1 MKQLRDLLVEHGKL
15 GCLVG
20 QHVLLH
26 LAHHQQPVQH
36 LLHVEP
42 VGNGHQFEERY
53 RKKTPFIDFNKPVQQ
68 LGGIPDWTVRDTAS
82 LWLKVEHVVSVLR
95 RLWTLA
101 QVELVEL
108 DGTAER
114 VLVILVLLVHLSVL
128 GLLAF
133 RRGWVIS
140 EQDGALLLPRL
151 VGEVSLLPVLHDV
164 GEGEL
169 QVHVHSLQLEVLRVE
184 VHQSVQKHLIE
195 QNSISR

>member
-1 MKQLRDLLVEHGKL
+1 MCSCTSRTISNLSNIFSMLNLWEMAINLR
-15 GCLVG
+15 
-20 QHVLLH
+20 
-26 LAHHQQPVQH
+26 
-36 LLHVEP
+36 
-42 VGNGHQFEERY
+42 ERY
-53 RKKTPFIDFNKPVQQ
+53 RKTPFIDFNKPVQQ

-82 LWLKVEHVVSVLR
+82 LWLKVEHVVSVLC
-95 RLWTLA
+95 RLRTLA

-151 VGEVSLLPVLHDV
+151 VG
-164 GEGEL
+164 
-169 QVHVHSLQLEVLRVE
+169 
-184 VHQSVQKHLIE
+184 
-195 QNSISR
+195 

>member
-1 MKQLRDLLVEHGKL
+1 MNIVE
-15 GCLVG
+15 
-20 QHVLLH
+20 
-26 LAHHQQPVQH
+26 
-36 LLHVEP
+36 
-42 VGNGHQFEERY
+42 FEE
-53 RKKTPFIDFNKPVQQ
+53 PVQQ
-68 LGGIPDWTVRDTAS
+68 LGRIPDWTVGNTAP
-82 LWLKVEHVVSVLR
+82 LRLKIEHVVPVLR
-95 RLWTLA
+95 RLRALA

-108 DGTAER
+108 DRTSEGI
-114 VLVILVLLVHLSVL
+114 LVILVLLVHLSVL

-151 VGEVSLLPVLHDV
+151 VGQVSLLPVLHDV

>member
-1 MKQLRDLLVEHGKL
+1 M
-15 GCLVG
+15 
-20 QHVLLH
+20 
-26 LAHHQQPVQH
+26 
-36 LLHVEP
+36 
-42 VGNGHQFEERY
+42 
-53 RKKTPFIDFNKPVQQ
+53 
-68 LGGIPDWTVRDTAS
+68 
-82 LWLKVEHVVSVLR
+82 KVEHVVSVLC
-95 RLWTLA
+95 RLRTLA

>member
-1 MKQLRDLLVEHGKL
+1 MRR
-15 GCLVG
+15 VG
-20 QHVLLH
+20 QVRVL
-26 LAHHQQPVQH
+26 A
-36 LLHVEP
+36 
-42 VGNGHQFEERY
+42 G
-53 RKKTPFIDFNKPVQQ
+53 
-68 LGGIPDWTVRDTAS
+68 DTARTHS
-82 LWLKVEHVVSVLR
+82 RVPKGKAVAALAVRHV
-95 RLWTLA
+95 
-101 QVELVEL
+101 
-108 DGTAER
+108 
-114 VLVILVLLVHLSVL
+114 

>member
-1 MKQLRDLLVEHGKL
+1 MCSCTSRTISNLSNIFSMLNLWEMAINLR
-15 GCLVG
+15 
-20 QHVLLH
+20 
-26 LAHHQQPVQH
+26 
-36 LLHVEP
+36 
-42 VGNGHQFEERY
+42 NGTE
-53 RKKTPFIDFNKPVQQ
+53 KTPFIDFNKPVQQ